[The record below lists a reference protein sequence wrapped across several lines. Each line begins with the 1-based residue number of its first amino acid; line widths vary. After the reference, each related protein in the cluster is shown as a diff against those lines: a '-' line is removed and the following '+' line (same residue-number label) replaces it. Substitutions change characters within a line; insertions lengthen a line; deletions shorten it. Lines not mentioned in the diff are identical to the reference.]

1 MVLFGLP
8 KGGKGVKTMTEKKKY
23 GLYDKDGKFICFR
36 MTKRIK
42 NERGKYDVLTARSKK
57 SVLDCRKK
65 LDAMIADYAKYKD
78 EEKNKKP
85 HSEMM
90 FADYCDQW
98 YKLNIQFADISD
110 VGKDDYR
117 CYVYTNI
124 IPYFKDFRMCDITE
138 DDCQRFMNTYVGK
151 SKAYASKN
159 RMTLRRIFRKAIK
172 QHLITDNPAE
182 DVVLPKTVK
191 GERRPI
197 TDDERALILEVAKT
211 HYAGPMILTMLYCG
225 LRPVEIRRMKWSW
238 VDFDKNII
246 RVGQSKTDAGTGRI
260 IPIPPQLRAVLLRH
274 KMKRVNEFWVFY
286 KHTKPSEGLDE
297 NSFRHAW
304 LNFKREMDILNGA
317 RVYRNQIV
325 HSTLSDDLCP
335 YLLRH
340 TFCTDCQAAGV
351 PLNVAKELMGHK
363 DVSITA
369 KIYTHMVDDVFE
381 QNRQRLEDYARQ
393 KNESVQLA

>member
-1 MVLFGLP
+1 VVLFGLP
-8 KGGKGVKTMTEKKKY
+8 EGGKGVKTMAEKKKY

-211 HYAGPMILTMLYCG
+211 HYAGPMILTMLYC
-225 LRPVEIRRMKWSW
+225 
-238 VDFDKNII
+238 
-246 RVGQSKTDAGTGRI
+246 
-260 IPIPPQLRAVLLRH
+260 
-274 KMKRVNEFWVFY
+274 
-286 KHTKPSEGLDE
+286 
-297 NSFRHAW
+297 
-304 LNFKREMDILNGA
+304 
-317 RVYRNQIV
+317 
-325 HSTLSDDLCP
+325 
-335 YLLRH
+335 
-340 TFCTDCQAAGV
+340 
-351 PLNVAKELMGHK
+351 
-363 DVSITA
+363 
-369 KIYTHMVDDVFE
+369 
-381 QNRQRLEDYARQ
+381 
-393 KNESVQLA
+393 